1 MSISGQ
7 DLPPWLKEQLARFNQ
22 LQQNLQ
28 AIQIQK
34 QQLEIEISEIDKALE
49 ELKKLGEN
57 DTVYK
62 ITGPILVKINKDTVL
77 KELEEKKELANTRS
91 IVLTKQENRI
101 KESLKEAQG
110 KLDEMLRG
118 MSGGAPRAE

>member
-28 AIQIQK
+28 AVQIQK

>member
-101 KESLKEAQG
+101 KESLKETQG

-118 MSGGAPRAE
+118 MSGGTPRAE

>member
-118 MSGGAPRAE
+118 MSGGTPRAE